1 MEEKIN
7 IIEETYNKVL
17 EYLEILS
24 EENFNII
31 FPKAKIGM
39 EYVNRIKNEIKN
51 QFGNEEFDR
60 FEEKLLGQ
68 AKLIKIK
75 YDDIVTVKQLKLATI
90 AEEISHL
97 QNQKKIA
104 NYYR

>member
-24 EENFNII
+24 EENFDII

-51 QFGNEEFDR
+51 QFGNEEFSR

-90 AEEISHL
+90 AEEISYL